1 MIYTSYIYAYIDT
14 HRERMCDGT
23 TRTQMGASESTTSA
37 IFHEMANMTNT
48 ATAKLKRQCTPWN
61 LPTKHD

>member
-1 MIYTSYIYAYIDT
+1 MRDG
-14 HRERMCDGT
+14 MCT

-37 IFHEMANMTNT
+37 IFHEMANMTKT

-61 LPTKHD
+61 LRTKYYESTDLQTKEH